1 MAAAKSFYEAALA
14 HIDAQI
20 ADLNRAR
27 EIIVLA
33 ANSQDGSVT
42 LADLPKRGRP
52 RKPRGLPVDSDG
64 V

>member
-1 MAAAKSFYEAALA
+1 MAAKSFYEAALA

-27 EIIVLA
+27 DVIVMC
-33 ANSQDGSVT
+33 ANT
-42 LADLPKRGRP
+42 NADVAQSIVGKPT
-52 RKPRGLPVDSDG
+52 RKPRKKRAGLPTDSDG